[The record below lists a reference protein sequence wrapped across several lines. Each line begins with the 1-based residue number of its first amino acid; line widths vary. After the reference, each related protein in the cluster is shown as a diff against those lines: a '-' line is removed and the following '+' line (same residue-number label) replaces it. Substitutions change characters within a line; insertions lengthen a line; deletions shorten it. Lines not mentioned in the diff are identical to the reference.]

1 MQIPH
6 RSFFLCAGSGM
17 WNREA
22 AILVLLPNEFAGVR
36 DMLRYPVQLTR
47 CDDSGVILTL
57 PDVPEVTVIGPT
69 EEFARRCA
77 SFVLEGVLKAYAAD
91 GRPAPEPSQI
101 PDAPTIHTRLH

>member
-1 MQIPH
+1 MHADSDQF
-6 RSFFLCAGSGM
+6 SFPGRGGRR
-17 WNREA
+17 NRDAE
-22 AILVLLPNEFAGVR
+22 ILVLAAKKFAGVR

-77 SFVLEGVLKAYAAD
+77 TSVLEGMLKAFAAED
-91 GRPAPEPSQI
+91 RPAPEPSLI
-101 PDAPTIHTRLH
+101 PGAPTISARFH